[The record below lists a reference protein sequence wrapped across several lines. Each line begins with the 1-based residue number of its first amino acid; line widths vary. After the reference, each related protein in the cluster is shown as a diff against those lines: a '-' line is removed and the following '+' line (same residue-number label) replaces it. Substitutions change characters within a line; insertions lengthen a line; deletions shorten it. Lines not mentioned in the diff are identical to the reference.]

1 MSSECRPIRVLYS
14 FPDKLDLS
22 GDSLDLIA
30 WQQVNGLA
38 RLGVEVVVYCSSC
51 VTPLGH
57 RATVR
62 QTLGLGRL
70 RVPHRLLGSGRAH
83 VFHDRQVSKALPRL
97 AKTIDVVHCWP
108 SGALRTLQ
116 VARRL
121 GIPTFLER
129 PNTHTRAAL
138 EVVERE
144 CEKLGMRLPTSHSHA
159 QDNDRLLRE
168 EDEFAIADRLLC
180 PSEHVA
186 RSFLARGFGEEQI
199 ARHQYGYDPT
209 RFSHGASA
217 VPDSGRFSA
226 VFVGRCEPRK
236 GLHYAL
242 RAWFDSGAHESGK
255 LYICGR
261 FVPGYRE
268 LLAEWLAHPSVEY
281 LGYTA
286 DVAQVM
292 RRCDVLLLP
301 SVEEGSALVTYE
313 ARASG
318 CALLVSDACGAR
330 CESGRNALVH
340 RAGDVGAL
348 IEHLRSLATDPARL
362 AKLRAG
368 SLADLESLSWQAAAE
383 RLYGV
388 YRDELQRRAE
398 ARSRTGDSKVLIAE
412 SDGS

>member
-1 MSSECRPIRVLYS
+1 MSSERRPIRILYS

-38 RLGVEVVVYCSSC
+38 RLGVEVVVYCASC
-51 VTPLGH
+51 VTPLAH
-57 RATVR
+57 PATVR

-83 VFHDRQVSKALPRL
+83 LFHDRQVSKALPRL
-97 AKTIDVVHCWP
+97 AGTIDVVHCWP

-116 VARRL
+116 AARRL

-138 EVVERE
+138 DVVAQE
-144 CEKLGMRLPTSHSHA
+144 CEKLGLRLPISHSHA
-159 QDNDRLLRE
+159 RNDDRLVHE
-168 EDEFAIADRLLC
+168 EAEFALADRLLC

-186 RSFLARGFGEEQI
+186 QSFLARGFGEERI
-199 ARHQYGYDPT
+199 ARHQYGYDPA
-209 RFSHGASA
+209 RFFQEAPAGRDSA
-217 VPDSGRFSA
+217 RFSA

-242 RAWFDSGAHESGK
+242 RAWFDSGAHERGK

-268 LLAEWLAHPSVEY
+268 LLAEQMNHSSIEF
-281 LGYTA
+281 LGYT

-318 CALLVSDACGAR
+318 CVLLVSDHTGAR
-330 CESGRNALVH
+330 CVHGHNGLVH
-340 RAGDVGAL
+340 PAGDVTAL
-348 IEHLRSLATDPARL
+348 TQDLRRVSHEPEVLERLRTASLAE
-362 AKLRAG
+362 LR
-368 SLADLESLSWQAAAE
+368 DLSWSSAAAS
-383 RLYGV
+383 LLAAYK
-388 YRDELQRRAE
+388 AE
-398 ARSRTGDSKVLIAE
+398 VRSRPLTELTG
-412 SDGS
+412 SDKCPPGTVAMPTG